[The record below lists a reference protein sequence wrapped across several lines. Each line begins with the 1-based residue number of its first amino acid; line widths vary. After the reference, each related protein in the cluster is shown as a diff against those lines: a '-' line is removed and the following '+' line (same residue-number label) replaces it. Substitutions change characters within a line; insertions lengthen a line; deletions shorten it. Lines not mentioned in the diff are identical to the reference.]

1 MTEPTP
7 ILPAHIEDTV
17 SAIARLHAD
26 HDERAAPLQR
36 NVDRLTARAGRP
48 EFVVVLALCALLW
61 VALNLLLPHFGQEP
75 IDRPP
80 FAWLSVVAS
89 LIALSMTCLI
99 LTTQRR
105 EDELAEHREQLTLE
119 LAILGEQKMAKLIAL
134 VEELRRDH
142 PGVHDRID
150 AEAEAMSAPIDPQ
163 VVLDAIKERH
173 QEFAAAATSPGDDA
187 AQGTAGF
194 SRNAELSN

>member
-7 ILPAHIEDTV
+7 ILPAHIEETV

-26 HDERAAPLQR
+26 HYDHASPLQR
-36 NVDRLTARAGRP
+36 MVDRLTAGAGRP
-48 EFVVVLALCALLW
+48 EFVALLATCALLW
-61 VALNLLLPHFGQEP
+61 VGLNVLLPRFGLQP

-105 EDELAEHREQLTLE
+105 EDELADHREQLTLE

-142 PGVHDRID
+142 PGVHDRVD
-150 AEAEAMSAPIDPQ
+150 SEADAMSAPIDPQ

-173 QEFAAAATSPGDDA
+173 EEFTAAANPPDA
-187 AQGTAGF
+187 AV
-194 SRNAELSN
+194 